1 MRSKEL
7 LGTHEPPA
15 HPGRVA
21 ASRSLSIWDSVGIT
35 ALFSAGAIVS
45 GLVGL
50 RLARGDPGYGREMF
64 AVLSIGLIGAAVAVW
79 LGARAANRERLP
91 LRRLPGSLVLPWVH
105 PARDGVM
112 FLFGFLVSIPLLTLH
127 TSVILGDADSA
138 KLLATILYVQREGPG
153 YLIQSQENLLPH
165 LILGPAVAL
174 GGIAAAKA
182 VAVLSLQALCG
193 VVSYIAWKLTRSAA
207 GAVAAVLALLSFRSI
222 PERATLLPMYA
233 AMLALGFLGVYF
245 SWEATRFEG
254 RRRWLFAVLSGLSLY
269 LSTEAHA
276 LGLVFLAVPLFLVV
290 TMPIRKVVHGLS
302 MVYLALAAFYLPRA
316 LLNLA
321 DGGLSHFLTYRDDY
335 WVSKGYVSLI
345 QKDFWILPTSSFSI
359 SRYVADLPR
368 RIPALAGKPGLVPLV
383 VAVVAFPL
391 ARGRL
396 RWFAVLC
403 LGYFMAPL
411 VLRRAP
417 FYPRYYTPLAVGAAM
432 CAGAGVSLLAT
443 RRAAFLKLLAA
454 ASVALLLLT
463 ASFNGAATL
472 RATRSQQMAI
482 LRGPFRALAARIDDG
497 KGVIGAR
504 STYLLFASTH
514 VRTFGGQFLS
524 ERDYVTYLTWPSDQA
539 VIGVLRKND
548 IGWVVV
554 NPKRRLE
561 TTYHDTWLVPTYGK
575 RARHLEALRFSPS
588 FCPVFEEAG
597 YILYR
602 LGPCK

>member
-112 FLFGFLVSIPLLTLH
+112 FLFGFLVSIPLLTL
-127 TSVILGDADSA
+127 
-138 KLLATILYVQREGPG
+138 
-153 YLIQSQENLLPH
+153 
-165 LILGPAVAL
+165 
-174 GGIAAAKA
+174 

-443 RRAAFLKLLAA
+443 RRGAFLKLLAA